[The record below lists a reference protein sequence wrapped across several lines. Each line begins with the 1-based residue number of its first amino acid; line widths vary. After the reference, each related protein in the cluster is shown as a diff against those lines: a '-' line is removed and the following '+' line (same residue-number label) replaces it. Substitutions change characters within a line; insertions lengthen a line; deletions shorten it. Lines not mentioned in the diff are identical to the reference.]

1 MPRSIDPPAAPEYDL
16 AEVAAR
22 LDESGVDLSDEASLA
37 RCTGLLAGLARNRDF
52 LAGRIIAE
60 LKASYADQLAANR
73 YSAQVF
79 LLHRSP
85 RGFFL
90 RANLWPAATDAV
102 YAASGGAAFAYGVPH
117 DHNFS
122 FLTTGY
128 WGPGYVSDYYD
139 YDAEQVDGRL
149 GELLPLRFVERSVL
163 NEGRMMLYRAHRD
176 IHSQFPPERLSISL
190 NIMDEGEHVP
200 WRDQYIVDLEQRTIA
215 RRPTLSSGEM
225 LLRCAVHLTD
235 NGKDVAE
242 QFARMHPVPRVRA
255 NAIAALAAV
264 EEGAGRAAVLE
275 RGLGDA
281 DARVRDD
288 CERWLGSSAVNGGL
302 GGADVA
308 PFVIPAFPGMTKG
321 GDAEPRFWSSSNPF
335 QANKKIRGRRGSSGC
350 SGGLGR

>member
-1 MPRSIDPPAAPEYDL
+1 MPRLIDPPAAPEYDL
-16 AEVAAR
+16 AEIAAR
-22 LDESGVDLSDEASLA
+22 LDESGVDLSDETDIA

-52 LAGRIIAE
+52 LADRIIAE

-73 YSAQVF
+73 YSAQVL

-102 YAASGGAAFAYGVPH
+102 YVASGAAAFAYGVPH

-122 FLTTGY
+122 FLTAGY

-139 YDAEQVDGRL
+139 YDAERVDGRL
-149 GELLPLRFVERSVL
+149 GEALNLTFVERSAL
-163 NEGRMMLYRAHRD
+163 SEGRMMLYRAHRD

-200 WRDQYIVDLEQRTIA
+200 WRDQYIVDLKCGTIA
-215 RRPTLSSGEM
+215 KRPTLTSGEM

-242 QFARMHPVPRVRA
+242 QLARMHPVPRVRA
-255 NAIAALAAV
+255 SAIAALAAV
-264 EEGAGRAAVLE
+264 TEGKGRSAVLE
-275 RGLGDA
+275 RGLRDA

-288 CERWLGSSAVNGGL
+288 CERWLA
-302 GGADVA
+302 
-308 PFVIPAFPGMTKG
+308 I
-321 GDAEPRFWSSSNPF
+321 
-335 QANKKIRGRRGSSGC
+335 
-350 SGGLGR
+350 